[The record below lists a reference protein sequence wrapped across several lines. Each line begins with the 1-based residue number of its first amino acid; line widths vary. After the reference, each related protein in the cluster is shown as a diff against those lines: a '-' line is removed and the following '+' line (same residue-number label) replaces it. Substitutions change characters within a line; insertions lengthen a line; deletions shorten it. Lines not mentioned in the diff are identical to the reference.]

1 MPKHPIIRKIYLYL
15 FTLVGL
21 ALVTIGCVRL
31 VGLGLKTF
39 VFTKA
44 DVYYEYPMARPIKTP
59 LIIEESQKPTEFEQP
74 TKEEVEEYQQ
84 KQKSSNRQR
93 EAADSLA
100 MIIVGLPLYLYH
112 WQLIKKEKGATYM
125 NDSL

>member
-1 MPKHPIIRKIYLYL
+1 MNKHPIIRKIYLYL

-21 ALVTIGCVRL
+21 ALITIGGVRL

-39 VFTKA
+39 IFTKA
-44 DVYYEYPMARPIKTP
+44 DVYYEYPMARPIKAP
-59 LIIEESQKPTEFEQP
+59 PIEENQKTMEFEQP
-74 TKEEVEEYQQ
+74 SKEEVEEYQR

-112 WQLIKKEKGATYM
+112 WRLIKKDKEENETKY
-125 NDSL
+125 

>member
-1 MPKHPIIRKIYLYL
+1 MDKHPIIRKIYLYL

-21 ALVTIGCVRL
+21 ALITIGGVRL

-39 VFTKA
+39 IFTKA
-44 DVYYEYPMARPIKTP
+44 DVYYEYPMTRPVKAP
-59 LIIEESQKPTEFEQP
+59 PIEGSEVVAEFQQP
-74 TKEEVEEYQQ
+74 SKEEVEKYQQ
-84 KQKSSNRQR
+84 KQKSSNRQK

-112 WQLIKKEKGATYM
+112 WRLIKKDKEENETKY
-125 NDSL
+125 

>member
-1 MPKHPIIRKIYLYL
+1 MSTHPIIRKIYLYL

-21 ALVTIGCVRL
+21 ALVTIGGVWL

-39 VFTKA
+39 IFTKA
-44 DVYYEYPMARPIKTP
+44 GVYYEYPMARPLKVPPIV
-59 LIIEESQKPTEFEQP
+59 EEGQQTTEFKQP
-74 TKEEVEEYQQ
+74 SKEEIEEYQQ

-112 WQLIKKEKGATYM
+112 WRLIKKDKEENETKC
-125 NDSL
+125 

>member
-1 MPKHPIIRKIYLYL
+1 MIQHPLIRKIYLYL
-15 FTLVGL
+15 FALVGL

-39 VFTKA
+39 IFTQA
-44 DVYYEYPMARPIKTP
+44 DVYYEYPMSRPIKISP
-59 LIIEESQKPTEFEQP
+59 VDSEKGLIEPEQP
-74 TKEEVEEYQQ
+74 SKEEIDEYQR
-84 KQKSSNRQR
+84 KQKSSQRQR

-112 WQLIKKEKGATYM
+112 WALIKRNKIESEYE
-125 NDSL
+125 